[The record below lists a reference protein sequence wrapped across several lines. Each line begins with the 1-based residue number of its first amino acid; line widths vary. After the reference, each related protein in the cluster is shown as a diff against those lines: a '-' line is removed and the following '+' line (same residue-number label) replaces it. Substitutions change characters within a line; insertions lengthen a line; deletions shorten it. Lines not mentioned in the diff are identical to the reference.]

1 MTVWTVA
8 HQPPLSVG
16 FSRQE
21 YWSGLP
27 FAPPGDLPDP
37 GIEPRSSGLQADPL
51 STQPAGKPLGNT
63 TSDFPP
69 LSYECGRAGFQH
81 RLCGPRETRKWQAW
95 PCSLTVRTADSL
107 DPGSHAPA
115 HANEL
120 VGRAAF
126 SGCPLF
132 SEDNKTLTHPT
143 NARFNNPKCL
153 QFPYAKQNRPL
164 LPANL
169 KIYTPVFSLR
179 FSTLLPF
186 YHTEAVLVF

>member
-1 MTVWTVA
+1 MSADTQDSSIA
-8 HQPPLSVG
+8 SV
-16 FSRQE
+16 
-21 YWSGLP
+21 
-27 FAPPGDLPDP
+27 
-37 GIEPRSSGLQADPL
+37 
-51 STQPAGKPLGNT
+51 
-63 TSDFPP
+63 
-69 LSYECGRAGFQH
+69 
-81 RLCGPRETRKWQAW
+81 GPRETRKRQAW
-95 PCSLTVRTADSL
+95 ACSLAVRTADLL
-107 DPGSHAPA
+107 DPGSHSPA

-169 KIYTPVFSLR
+169 KIYTPVFKLKILNSVAILSHRSSLGILKLEQKA
-179 FSTLLPF
+179 TK
-186 YHTEAVLVF
+186 